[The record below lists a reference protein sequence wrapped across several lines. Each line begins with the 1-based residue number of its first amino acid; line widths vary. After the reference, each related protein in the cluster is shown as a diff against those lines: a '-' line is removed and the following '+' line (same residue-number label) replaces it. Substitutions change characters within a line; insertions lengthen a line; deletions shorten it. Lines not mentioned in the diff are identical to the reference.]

1 MRKFQN
7 LPIKWKLTLAML
19 LTSMI
24 AVLLLGSAL
33 FLAGMLH
40 MRNLQVQETAGLA
53 VIVGGNCAGALENR
67 DVKAA
72 QKELGEIAANPTIE
86 DACLYTSDGRLLA
99 RYTRDN
105 LSPQPPPPAHKDGES
120 FVGDRLRLYRPVK
133 HDGKVVGTIYLQV
146 NTWIMW
152 ARLKSYIGMGIMVMG
167 ISMLVALIVASRLQR
182 FFSSPI
188 LELARVAHAIT
199 ERKDFSQRAVKLSN
213 DETGLLTDAFN
224 RMLGIVQ
231 EHDSGSRAT
240 QSRLEKRVA
249 ERTVELRK
257 ANESLRESE
266 ERLRAV
272 FEQAMDGFLLAD
284 VETKRFSLSNPRM
297 CQMLGY
303 SADELKKLTVSNIHP
318 AEDVLWITEM
328 FARQAAGETAVAPEV
343 PVRRKDGIVFYADI
357 SARSLT
363 VDGRQC
369 LFGIFR
375 DITERKQA
383 KEALQHRLEI
393 EQLVASASS
402 RFANTAS
409 PEVDAVINEV
419 LASLGRLTRTDRCFL
434 FSVSDDLT
442 IADNTHEWCVSGVRP
457 QIGQLRNVPTA
468 AFPWYLE
475 RLRGGEPLLLPRTA
489 DLPPE
494 AEAERRLLQS
504 SNVQSV
510 ILVPIRHAGKLVGF
524 IGCDA
529 VRAERVWSDEDV
541 RLLRTIGELI
551 TDTLARLRV
560 GEALRER
567 EERLQAVLGNSR
579 DVAYRRNLQINR
591 YDFFSPA
598 VEKVTGYSAKELI
611 GKGLDF
617 VLNRVH
623 PDDLLAVKHALEEAQ
638 AGEVMNG
645 IAEYRFKHKD
655 GSYRWLSD
663 RFTIVKD
670 ADGRPLYWVGVS
682 RDVTEQKQM
691 EEALLDSEDRY
702 RSLFATS
709 MDAVLLAT
717 VDGGIIAANKAACL
731 MFGLTEEEL
740 TSVGRNGIVDVS
752 DPRLQAAAE
761 ERDRTGRFY
770 GELTFI
776 RSDGTKFPAEVS
788 SVVFRVQKGESRASI
803 VIRDITERKRAEEAL
818 KALNETLEHRVV
830 ERTAALQ
837 QRETELKEAQRV
849 AHVGNWSWEVKT
861 GEVTWSEELY
871 RIYGR
876 DPNLPVP
883 RFQEHSQIFTAE
895 SLARRNAAAEE
906 TIRTGAPYEL
916 DLEIVRPDGTRR
928 WITAHGEAVRD
939 ADGRVVRLRGTAQDI
954 TERKRAEEALRQSEE
969 RYRGIVED
977 QTEVISRFR
986 GDGTLTY
993 VNDVYCRFFGKPDQ
1007 ELVGSKWHPVAVPED
1022 LPGIEEKLR
1031 TLSPSNPV
1039 VAIENR
1045 VCSGSGQVRW
1055 MQFVN
1060 RAFFDAQGRLTE
1072 VQAVGRDITERKCA
1086 EAALRESQERYSSLI
1101 NNLNVGVYRST
1112 VESGGCF
1119 LQANPALARMHGCDS
1134 VEEMLQT
1141 KVVNLYANP
1150 ADREVFVANL
1160 LRAGSVTSHEVRLK
1174 KKDGTALYCAVTATA
1189 HHGPD
1194 GRAEWIDG
1202 IVEDITERK
1211 RLEDQLLEIS
1221 EREQRRI
1228 GRDLHDGLC
1237 QHLAG
1242 VGFMSKVL
1250 AKKLADTAPAEAA
1263 DARTV
1268 ANLIRQAIADA
1279 RGIAAGLHP
1288 IKTEANSAMV
1298 ALQGL
1303 ADNLKN
1309 MFRVQCVFICGPPVL
1324 IEDNNA
1330 ATHLYRIAQ
1339 EAVNNAIRHG
1349 KARHVWMTLA
1359 ETDRHI
1365 TLTVKDDGKGV
1376 PQPLP
1381 ATRGIGI
1388 DIMNHRARLIGGTL
1402 NICRAPEGGTILTCS
1417 FPKKTAA

>member
-19 LTSMI
+19 LTSVV

-72 QKELGEIAANPTIE
+72 QKELGQIAANPTIE
-86 DACLYTSDGRLLA
+86 DACLYTTDGRLLA

-105 LSPQPPPPAHKDGES
+105 LAPQPPPPAHKDGES
-120 FVGDRLRLYRPVK
+120 FVGDRLKLYRPVK

-146 NTWIMW
+146 DIWTMW
-152 ARLKSYIGMGIMVMG
+152 ARLKSYIGMVIMVMG
-167 ISMLVALIVASRLQR
+167 ISMLVALIFANRLQR

-199 ERKDFSQRAVKLSN
+199 ERKDFSQRAAKLSN

-224 RMLGIVQ
+224 RMLGIIQ

-257 ANESLRESE
+257 TNEALRESE

-297 CQMLGY
+297 CQMLGH
-303 SADELKKLTVSNIHP
+303 SADELKQLTVSDIHP
-318 AEDVLWITEM
+318 AEDVPWITEM

-343 PVRRKDGIVFYADI
+343 PVRRKDGTVFYADI
-357 SARSLT
+357 SARSLM

-434 FSVSDDLT
+434 FSVSDDLA
-442 IADNTHEWCVSGVRP
+442 IADNTHEWCASGVRP

-494 AEAERRLLQS
+494 AEAERRLWQA
-504 SNVQSV
+504 SNTQSV

-541 RLLRTIGELI
+541 RLLRTIGELF

-579 DVAYRRNLQINR
+579 DVAYRRNLQTNR

-623 PDDLLAVKHALEEAQ
+623 PDDLPAGKHVLENAL
-638 AGEVMNG
+638 AGEVTDG
-645 IAEYRFKHKD
+645 IAEYRFRHKD

-709 MDAVLLAT
+709 LDAVLLGTA
-717 VDGGIIAANKAACL
+717 DGQIIAANKAACQ

-740 TSVGRNGIVDVS
+740 ISVGRNGIADVS

-761 ERDRTGRFY
+761 KRDRTGRFY

-788 SVVFRVQKGESRASI
+788 SVVFRVQKGDARASI
-803 VIRDITERKRAEEAL
+803 VVRDITERKRAEEAL
-818 KALNETLEHRVV
+818 KALNETLEHRVA

-895 SLARRNAAAEE
+895 SLARQNAAAEE
-906 TIRTGAPYEL
+906 TIRTGAPYERRGGARHRRPGCETSRHRPGHHGTQAGRGSAAPERGTL
-916 DLEIVRPDGTRR
+916 PGDCPRPDRGYCPVPWR
-928 WITAHGEAVRD
+928 WNSH
-939 ADGRVVRLRGTAQDI
+939 
-954 TERKRAEEALRQSEE
+954 LRQ
-969 RYRGIVED
+969 
-977 QTEVISRFR
+977 
-986 GDGTLTY
+986 
-993 VNDVYCRFFGKPDQ
+993 
-1007 ELVGSKWHPVAVPED
+1007 
-1022 LPGIEEKLR
+1022 
-1031 TLSPSNPV
+1031 
-1039 VAIENR
+1039 
-1045 VCSGSGQVRW
+1045 
-1055 MQFVN
+1055 
-1060 RAFFDAQGRLTE
+1060 
-1072 VQAVGRDITERKCA
+1072 
-1086 EAALRESQERYSSLI
+1086 
-1101 NNLNVGVYRST
+1101 
-1112 VESGGCF
+1112 
-1119 LQANPALARMHGCDS
+1119 
-1134 VEEMLQT
+1134 
-1141 KVVNLYANP
+1141 
-1150 ADREVFVANL
+1150 
-1160 LRAGSVTSHEVRLK
+1160 
-1174 KKDGTALYCAVTATA
+1174 
-1189 HHGPD
+1189 
-1194 GRAEWIDG
+1194 
-1202 IVEDITERK
+1202 
-1211 RLEDQLLEIS
+1211 
-1221 EREQRRI
+1221 
-1228 GRDLHDGLC
+1228 
-1237 QHLAG
+1237 
-1242 VGFMSKVL
+1242 
-1250 AKKLADTAPAEAA
+1250 
-1263 DARTV
+1263 
-1268 ANLIRQAIADA
+1268 
-1279 RGIAAGLHP
+1279 
-1288 IKTEANSAMV
+1288 
-1298 ALQGL
+1298 
-1303 ADNLKN
+1303 
-1309 MFRVQCVFICGPPVL
+1309 
-1324 IEDNNA
+1324 
-1330 ATHLYRIAQ
+1330 
-1339 EAVNNAIRHG
+1339 
-1349 KARHVWMTLA
+1349 
-1359 ETDRHI
+1359 
-1365 TLTVKDDGKGV
+1365 
-1376 PQPLP
+1376 
-1381 ATRGIGI
+1381 
-1388 DIMNHRARLIGGTL
+1388 
-1402 NICRAPEGGTILTCS
+1402 
-1417 FPKKTAA
+1417 